1 MATLQSKIQELAS
14 DFASGVLEAVR
25 ASSFEELA
33 AAGHGRAAGSA
44 DKAPKQART
53 GGRLARR
60 SEEDIAGVVDRIIAL
75 LKSKPNGLR
84 AEQLREELSLEAKEL
99 PRPLADALAS
109 RQIKKSGNKRA
120 TTYFAAAGKTAS
132 KPKKKAAAKPAKKKP
147 VVKAKA
153 KSKSKST
160 KKAKAKPAKKAAAPA
175 TATNGVAASG

>member
-1 MATLQSKIQELAS
+1 MPTLQSKIQDLAS
-14 DFASGVLEAVR
+14 AFANGVLAAVR
-25 ASSFEELA
+25 SSSFEELA
-33 AAGHGRAAGSA
+33 SAHGRTASAA
-44 DKAPKQART
+44 DKAPKRAA

-75 LKSKPNGLR
+75 LKGEPEGMR
-84 AEQLREELSLEAKEL
+84 AEQIRGELGLEAKEL

-120 TTYFAAAGKTAS
+120 TTYFAAAGKTAT
-132 KPKKKAAAKPAKKKP
+132 KKKPAAKPAKKKP

-153 KSKSKST
+153 KSKST
-160 KKAKAKPAKKAAAPA
+160 KKAKVKPAKKAAAPA